1 MAAKKKAETSKAP
14 QREIKRVLFA
24 TGEAMPFLR
33 SGGLGDVA
41 GALPQ
46 ALAKEG
52 IDCRVI
58 MPYYS
63 GIHADYINTMRSV
76 GNTYVN
82 LGWRKQY
89 CGIFQSSAG
98 GVTYYFIDNEYY
110 FRRNTMYGQYDDAER
125 FAFFCKAVLESLC
138 QVIDFDPQVI
148 HCNDWHT
155 ALIPVFLDVFY
166 RDVPKLSKVKTVFT
180 IHNIEFQGRYDIGL
194 AHDICGLP
202 NEAIPLVEYGGGL
215 NFLKGGIECAN
226 TVTTVSPTYAREL
239 QDPFYAYDLDSILKA
254 RKYKMTGIING
265 IDPELYNPAT
275 DSALFVPFDK
285 TCPEKREENK
295 KRLCELLNL
304 TYREGR
310 PIISMISRLT
320 TQKGFDLVLEVAEE
334 LLSADIQLVIL
345 GTGEWRFEN
354 GLKELERQYGAK
366 LRVIINFSKDLASKL
381 YASSD
386 IFLMPSKFEPCGLSQ
401 MIAMRYGAVP
411 VVRETGGLKDSV
423 KAYDPTTKEGLG
435 FTFYA
440 YNAHEM
446 LGAIWRAVDMYCN
459 DKENWAKII
468 ANDMAADFSWAVSA
482 KKYADLYEGLLD
494 K

>member
-1 MAAKKKAETSKAP
+1 MAAKKKVATKAAP
-14 QREIKRVLFA
+14 AGREIKRVLFA

-52 IDCRVI
+52 VDCRVI

-63 GIHADYINTMRSV
+63 GIPSMYTDTMRFV

-89 CGIFQSSAG
+89 CGIFQSSSA
-98 GVTYYFIDNEYY
+98 GVTYYFVDNEYY

-125 FAFFCKAVLESLC
+125 FAFFCKAVLEAMSI
-138 QVIDFDPQVI
+138 IDFEPQVI

-155 ALIPVFLDVFY
+155 GLIPVFLDVFY
-166 RDVPKLSKVKTVFT
+166 RGVDKLSGVKTVFT
-180 IHNIEFQGRYDIGL
+180 IHNIEFQGKYDISL
-194 AHDICGLP
+194 AHEICALP
-202 NEAIPLVEYGGGL
+202 NEAISLVEYAGAM
-215 NFLKGGIECAN
+215 NYLKGGIECAN
-226 TVTTVSPTYAREL
+226 AVTTVSPTYAREL

-254 RKYKMTGIING
+254 RQYKITGIING
-265 IDPELYNPAT
+265 IDPDLYNPMT
-275 DSALFVPFDK
+275 DSAISVPFDVNSI
-285 TCPEKREENK
+285 EKRDENK
-295 KRLCELLNL
+295 QALCELLNL
-304 TYREGR
+304 NYRKDR

-334 LLSADIQLVIL
+334 LLAADIQLVIL

-354 GLKELERQYGAK
+354 GFKELERRYGAK

-381 YASSD
+381 YSSSD

-440 YNAHEM
+440 YNGHEM
-446 LGAIWRAVDMYCN
+446 LGAIWRAVDMYYN
-459 DKENWAKII
+459 DKENWQQII
-468 ANDMAADFSWAVSA
+468 KNDMSTDFSWAVSA
-482 KKYADLYEGLLD
+482 KKYADLYDGLL

>member
-1 MAAKKKAETSKAP
+1 MAAKKKTTAKQPDS
-14 QREIKRVLFA
+14 QRIAKRVLFA

-52 IDCRVI
+52 VDCRVI

-63 GIHADYINTMRSV
+63 SIPSVYTDTMRFV
-76 GNTYVN
+76 GNTYVS

-89 CGIFQSSAG
+89 CGIFQSVAN
-98 GVTYYFIDNEYY
+98 GVTYYFVDNEYY

-125 FAFFCKAVLESLC
+125 FAFFCKAVLEALSI
-138 QVIDFDPQVI
+138 IDFEPQII

-166 RDVPKLSKVKTVFT
+166 RGKESLSNVKTVFT
-180 IHNIEFQGRYDIGL
+180 IHNIEFQGKYDIAL
-194 AHDICGLP
+194 AHEICALP
-202 NEAIPLVEYGGGL
+202 NEAISLVEYAGAL

-226 TVTTVSPTYAREL
+226 AVTTVSPTYAREL

-254 RKYKMTGIING
+254 RQYKISGIING
-265 IDPELYNPAT
+265 IDPLLYDPMT
-275 DSALFVPFDK
+275 DSAIFVPFDAS
-285 TCPEKREENK
+285 TADKRQENK
-295 KRLCELLNL
+295 KALCELLDLN
-304 TYREGR
+304 YRADR

-320 TQKGFDLVLEVAEE
+320 TQKGFDLVLAAAEE
-334 LLSADIQLVIL
+334 LLAADLQLVIL

-354 GLKELERQYGAK
+354 GFKELERRYGAK

-386 IFLMPSKFEPCGLSQ
+386 MFLMPSKFEPCGLSQ

-411 VVRETGGLKDSV
+411 IVRETGGLKDSV
-423 KAYDPTTKEGLG
+423 KAYDPTTKQGLG

-440 YNAHEM
+440 YDVSEM
-446 LGAIWRAVDMYCN
+446 LGAIWRAMDMYYN
-459 DKENWAKII
+459 DKENWQQII
-468 ANDMAADFSWAVSA
+468 HNDMTTDFSWAVSA
-482 KKYADLYEGLLD
+482 AKYADMYDGLL